1 MQVLYHNLRYF
12 LQFIIFGILNLLIQQ
27 TMRLTIYLIL
37 CTFIVTISSCNGDGP
52 SDTDLVIDTLKID
65 TGLGIDTTN
74 LNPID
79 TVTVDSAGYIDEDAA
94 LTTQIEK
101 KYGEQWE
108 FCDCVVRNDS
118 VNTAIME
125 TEDEAQIDLIIQRM
139 DTIEKHCKELLTTP
153 NTTPDER
160 ARHERKVNKC
170 LKAAR

>member
-1 MQVLYHNLRYF
+1 MQRF
-12 LQFIIFGILNLLIQQ
+12 
-27 TMRLTIYLIL
+27 IYLIL
-37 CTFIVTISSCNGDGP
+37 CTIIVSISSCKGDAP
-52 SDTDLVIDTLKID
+52 SGTDLDIDTTIID
-65 TGLGIDTTN
+65 TSLGIDTTN
-74 LNPID
+74 INPID
-79 TVTVDSAGYIDEDAA
+79 TVAVDSAGYIDEDSA

-125 TEDEAQIDLIIQRM
+125 TDDDAQIDLIIMRM

>member
-1 MQVLYHNLRYF
+1 MVF
-12 LQFIIFGILNLLIQQ
+12 
-27 TMRLTIYLIL
+27 
-37 CTFIVTISSCNGDGP
+37 
-52 SDTDLVIDTLKID
+52 DTS
-65 TGLGIDTTN
+65 LGIDTTN
-74 LNPID
+74 IKPID
-79 TVTVDSAGYIDEDAA
+79 TVAVDSGGYIDEDNA
-94 LTTQIEK
+94 LTTAIEK

-125 TEDEAQIDLIIQRM
+125 TDDDAQIDLIIARM

>member
-1 MQVLYHNLRYF
+1 MQRFIYF
-12 LQFIIFGILNLLIQQ
+12 F
-27 TMRLTIYLIL
+27 L
-37 CTFIVTISSCNGDGP
+37 CTIIVTISSCNGDGP
-52 SDTDLVIDTLKID
+52 NGNDLDGDTSKID
-65 TGLGIDTTN
+65 TSLGIDTTDI
-74 LNPID
+74 NPLD
-79 TVTVDSAGYIDEDAA
+79 TVAVDSAGYIDEDNA
-94 LTTQIEK
+94 LTSQIEK

-125 TEDEAQIDLIIQRM
+125 TDDDGQIDLIIARM

>member
-1 MQVLYHNLRYF
+1 MH
-12 LQFIIFGILNLLIQQ
+12 
-27 TMRLTIYLIL
+27 RLIYLVL
-37 CTFIVTISSCNGDGP
+37 CTVIVSISSCNGDG
-52 SDTDLVIDTLKID
+52 SNGTDLGIDTLVVID

-74 LNPID
+74 INPID
-79 TVTVDSAGYIDEDAA
+79 TLAVDSAGYIDEDNA
-94 LTTQIEK
+94 LTTAIEK

-125 TEDEAQIDLIIQRM
+125 TDDDAQIDLIITRM